1 MTDKTEEQLI
11 MLQAVTAGSSG
22 ILKMLTLITER
33 AANIVRIFTL
43 ILIVSDLEYF
53 RVKCPVKS

>member
-1 MTDKTEEQLI
+1 ML
-11 MLQAVTAGSSG
+11 LQAVTAGSSG